1 MTVLLVAIAV
11 TVGLAGWA
19 LLVGPELADAIHV
32 FLIPGGLSEG
42 SGRDEPREPGTGAL
56 RLARPGLL
64 SLSSTERFE
73 CSTVGASPRRRPAR
87 GEAMHPTKGT
97 EI

>member
-1 MTVLLVAIAV
+1 MTVLLVGISVAV
-11 TVGLAGWA
+11 GMAGWV
-19 LLVGPELADAIHV
+19 LLVGPELADAIRV
-32 FLIPGGLSEG
+32 FVLPGGLSEG
-42 SGRDEPREPGTGAL
+42 SGSDDPREPGTGAL